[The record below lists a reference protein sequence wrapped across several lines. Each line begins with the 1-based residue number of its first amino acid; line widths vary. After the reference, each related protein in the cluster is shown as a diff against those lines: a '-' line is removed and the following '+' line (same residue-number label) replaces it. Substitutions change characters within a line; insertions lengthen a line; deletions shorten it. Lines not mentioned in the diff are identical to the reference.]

1 MNVAVV
7 LVAAGN
13 GERLGAGVPKAL
25 VEVAGKSLLE
35 HALISISK
43 FNPAQ
48 LVVVAHEDHLAEFE
62 LQVKAN
68 YQGNFQIAPGG
79 NSRQGSVANGLALV
93 TEDLVLVHDAARCFA
108 TADLF
113 TSVAHALEANDVV
126 IPVMPVADTVK
137 RVSGSSVLGTE
148 DRSNLRLS
156 QTPQGFRTS
165 ALRSALSK
173 TAEEFTDEAALMQ
186 SLGFS
191 VESVAGEAVA
201 FKVTTNSDLERAR
214 QDFGAR
220 ATGIGTDAHKFS
232 DSGELVLGCISWP
245 GLPKLDGHSD
255 GDSIAHAIVDALLS
269 AAGLGDIGSNFGVD
283 RPEFAGASGEV
294 FISETLKLIAAKGY
308 QVENVAVQVIADKPK
323 IGPKRAELE
332 ERLSHLLGAR
342 VSVGATTTD
351 GLGFLADSRGVAA
364 VATAL
369 LKVRG

>member
-13 GERLGAGVPKAL
+13 GERLGAGMPKAL
-25 VEVAGKSLLE
+25 VEVGGRSLLT
-35 HALISISK
+35 HALSAIQQ

-48 LVVVAHEDHLAEFE
+48 LVVVAHEDHIPEFE
-62 LQVKAN
+62 HQVRAN
-68 YQGNFQIAPGG
+68 YRGEFSIAPGG
-79 NSRQGSVANGLALV
+79 NSRQGSVANGLAMV

-108 TADLF
+108 PAELF
-113 TSVAHALEANDVV
+113 EAVANQLSSSAAV

-137 RVSGSSVLGTE
+137 RVSGSEVLGTE
-148 DRSNLRLS
+148 DRNTLRLS
-156 QTPQGFRTS
+156 QTPQGFRTQDLQK
-165 ALRSALSK
+165 AL
-173 TAEEFTDEAALMQ
+173 AEAKEDFTDEAALMQ
-186 SLGFS
+186 SAGFT
-191 VESVAGEAVA
+191 VTSVAGDAKA
-201 FKVTTNSDLERAR
+201 FKVTTNTDLDRAR

-232 DSGELVLGCISWP
+232 DSGELVLGCLVWP
-245 GLPKLDGHSD
+245 ELPKLEGHSD

-269 AAGLGDIGSNFGVD
+269 AARLGDIGSNFGVD
-283 RPEFAGASGEV
+283 RPEFAGAGGEV
-294 FISETLKLIAAKGY
+294 FIFETLKLISAKGY

-323 IGPKRAELE
+323 IGPKRSELE
-332 ERLSHLLGAR
+332 ARLSDVVGAK

-369 LKVRG
+369 LKVLG